1 MHAHYSRG
9 QVNLLNNLVQF
20 KVSHEDAVALSYIAE
35 VGGKI
40 VIQEASLHFVFKISF
55 ILNKCSLGS
64 VVVVIKSVNSLSFSK
79 TVVYILLYVE
89 AVHENKSRR
98 LRLFKQLLLEAV
110 AVLSIVNKHFP
121 VCG

>member
-1 MHAHYSRG
+1 
-9 QVNLLNNLVQF
+9 VQF

-40 VIQEASLHFVFKISF
+40 VIQEASLHFVFNISF

>member
-1 MHAHYSRG
+1 LHAHYSRG
-9 QVNLLNNLVQF
+9 QVDLLNNLVQF
-20 KVSHEDAVALSYIAE
+20 KVSHEDTVTLSYIAK

-40 VIQEASLHFVFKISF
+40 VIQEASLHFVFNISF